1 MQSSGDS
8 IQIPCDAEVFG
19 IEKRIFILYENI
31 VALLEFNMIGQAA
44 IAAYM
49 QYQGI
54 FIYFFIDYLSY
65 GDINAGRGNKAPS
78 FKYITGCPKQPGGTE
93 CGYVIMRYMKEI
105 VMDNEMTFFKR
116 NRKVICSKAELD
128 EVRFETLSHIESFL

>member
-1 MQSSGDS
+1 MYFNIIVVLDCTIIYITPIFCFKLILFIFQKGKRKVKEPKTELDKVQSLFHNMEINKNVPKRFRLLYKHATTFMQSSGDS

-49 QYQGI
+49 
-54 FIYFFIDYLSY
+54 
-65 GDINAGRGNKAPS
+65 A
-78 FKYITGCPKQPGGTE
+78 
-93 CGYVIMRYMKEI
+93 
-105 VMDNEMTFFKR
+105 
-116 NRKVICSKAELD
+116 
-128 EVRFETLSHIESFL
+128 